1 MTRAVRYV
9 WLLRHAKSSWDDPS
23 LADQDRPL
31 SPRGTRG
38 ATTMARYLATV
49 DPPRLVLCSAGLRAR
64 QTLAAILPSL
74 GSGLEI
80 RIEPE
85 LYTFDA
91 DVVLARLR
99 RLRDDVDSVMVVGH
113 NPALEELALRLSAA
127 GELRER
133 LDQKF
138 PTGGLATIELP
149 ETGWASL
156 GEPRGQI
163 TRFVT
168 PRDLG
173 GATPPSSTAPTG

>member
-1 MTRAVRYV
+1 
-9 WLLRHAKSSWDDPS
+9 
-23 LADQDRPL
+23 
-31 SPRGTRG
+31 
-38 ATTMARYLATV
+38 MAGYLATV

-64 QTLAAILPSL
+64 ETLAVILPSL
-74 GSGLEI
+74 GTRLEI

-99 RLRDDVDSVMVVGH
+99 RLSDDVASVMVVGH

-127 GELRER
+127 SELRER
-133 LDQKF
+133 LDQKY

-149 ETGWASL
+149 EERWASL
-156 GEPRGQI
+156 GDPSGRI